1 MFQRKVKERII
12 NQGQTHRSA
21 PTNSNNKMEKLIIT
35 AAICGAEVLK
45 EHNPAVPYTV
55 EECVREAKSAYEAG
69 ASIIHLHVRFDDG
82 TPTQDKNRFKVIMDA
97 IHKECPDVIIQPST
111 GGAVGMTDDE
121 RLQPT
126 ELCPEMA
133 TLDCGTCNFGGDDVF
148 TNTENT
154 IKYFG
159 DRMIERGIKPE
170 LEVFDKSM
178 IEMALRLHKKGHIVK
193 PMHFDFVMGVNG
205 GIGGDIRDFV
215 FLRGSIPSDATYTV
229 AGVGRYEFP
238 LAALAIIDG
247 GNVRV
252 GFEDNVFLSKGVLAK
267 SNGELVAKVVRMAK
281 ELGREIANPTEAR
294 QILGLKPRN

>member
-1 MFQRKVKERII
+1 
-12 NQGQTHRSA
+12 
-21 PTNSNNKMEKLIIT
+21 MEKLIIT

-45 EHNPAVPYTV
+45 EHNPAVPYTI
-55 EECVREAKSAYEAG
+55 EECVREAKSAYDAG
-69 ASIIHLHVRFDDG
+69 ASIIHLHVRMDDG
-82 TPTQDKNRFKVIMDA
+82 TPTQDKNRFKAVMDA
-97 IHKECPDVIIQPST
+97 IYAEIPDVIIQPST
-111 GGAVGMTDDE
+111 GGAVGMTNDE

-126 ELCPEMA
+126 ELSPEMA

-159 DRMIERGIKPE
+159 QRMIERGIKPE
-170 LEVFDKSM
+170 LECFDKSM
-178 IEMALRLHKKGHIVK
+178 IDMALRLQKKGFINL

-205 GIGGDIRDFV
+205 GISGELRDFI
-215 FLRGSIPSDATYTV
+215 FLRESIPAGATYTV

-238 LAALAIIDG
+238 LAMAAIIDG

-252 GFEDNVFLSKGVLAK
+252 GFEDNVFISKGVLAK

-294 QILGLKPRN
+294 QILGLKQK